1 MSSQVVLARR
11 QGDCAV
17 LCGSRREETTS
28 NAPQMC
34 RNIGD
39 AAVRSHQRPAPGSEP
54 RRPWD
59 TVELLDEGVT
69 MQMSHR

>member
-28 NAPQMC
+28 DVPQTC

-39 AAVRSHQRPAPGSEP
+39 AVVRSHQRPQ
-54 RRPWD
+54 
-59 TVELLDEGVT
+59 GVGIVGGWL
-69 MQMSHR
+69 SDL

>member
-1 MSSQVVLARR
+1 MSSQVVLAHR
-11 QGDCAV
+11 QGDCAA

-28 NAPQMC
+28 DVAQTG

-39 AAVRSHQRPAPGSEP
+39 AVVRSHQRPDPGSGP
-54 RRPWD
+54 RRPSD

>member
-39 AAVRSHQRPAPGSEP
+39 AVVRSHQRPRGVGIVGGWLS
-54 RRPWD
+54 D
-59 TVELLDEGVT
+59 LLRVWCVGAGAA
-69 MQMSHR
+69 

>member
-28 NAPQMC
+28 DVPQTG

-39 AAVRSHQRPAPGSEP
+39 AVVRSHQRPQ
-54 RRPWD
+54 
-59 TVELLDEGVT
+59 GV
-69 MQMSHR
+69 SIVGGWLSDL

>member
-1 MSSQVVLARR
+1 VSSQVVLAHR

-54 RRPWD
+54 HRPWD
-59 TVELLDEGVT
+59 TVELLDEGAT
-69 MQMSHR
+69 KPTSHR